1 MHDVK
6 RHSIENANGINLVI
20 FFIKLF
26 FYLREPVLEEELPVL
41 LLPELELLE
50 PAELLLPD
58 PELLELPELLLT
70 ELELLLTELDEREV
84 AEDERLTLDEEPEG
98 VVVLIL
104 VRAVPELL
112 TLLLTVVCPLLE
124 EDAASEDLLTL
135 DPAELLLPPPA
146 DAVPVPLD
154 PEADAA
160 VVAEREVPAEAPLE
174 PPPVVLEDVAV
185 LVTDSASTASR
196 RSRAFVTVRGFC
208 PETLR
213 AGVFALRSMNERSGY
228 LTP

>member
-1 MHDVK
+1 MK
-6 RHSIENANGINLVI
+6 
-20 FFIKLF
+20 FI
-26 FYLREPVLEEELPVL
+26 YLRESVLEEELPVL
-41 LLPELELLE
+41 LFPELELLE

-84 AEDERLTLDEEPEG
+84 AEDERLTLDEVPEG

-135 DPAELLLPPPA
+135 DPAELLLPPLVV
-146 DAVPVPLD
+146 AVPVPLE
-154 PEADAA
+154 PEVE
-160 VVAEREVPAEAPLE
+160 VVPIVEREVSLEAPLE

-185 LVTDSASTASR
+185 LVTDPASTASR
-196 RSRAFVTVRGFC
+196 ISRAFTTLRGAC

-213 AGVFALRSMNERSGY
+213 AGVLALRSMNERSGY

>member
-1 MHDVK
+1 M
-6 RHSIENANGINLVI
+6 
-20 FFIKLF
+20 
-26 FYLREPVLEEELPVL
+26 
-41 LLPELELLE
+41 
-50 PAELLLPD
+50 
-58 PELLELPELLLT
+58 
-70 ELELLLTELDEREV
+70 
-84 AEDERLTLDEEPEG
+84 AEDERLTLDEVPEE

-112 TLLLTVVCPLLE
+112 TLLLTVVCPLSE
-124 EDAASEDLLTL
+124 EDTDSDDLLTL
-135 DPAELLLPPPA
+135 DPAELLLPPLVV
-146 DAVPVPLD
+146 AVPVPLD
-154 PEADAA
+154 PEVE
-160 VVAEREVPAEAPLE
+160 VVPVVEREVPAEAPLE